1 MNLKNHTAVMTR
13 SMFIIAGLAAC
24 LCGIVGVVL
33 PLVPTTPF
41 LLLSAFCFSK
51 SSNTLHQWLLS
62 QPLLGG
68 VINDWEQSGVIALKT
83 KIIACTILIAMVAAA
98 LLIGDYA
105 YWTIASVTTV
115 SILVLSFIWS
125 RPRVC

>member
-1 MNLKNHTAVMTR
+1 MSNQLRR
-13 SMFIIAGLAAC
+13 SMFIIAGLLAC
-24 LCGIVGVVL
+24 LCGIFGVVL

-51 SSNTLHQWLLS
+51 SSNTLYQWLLS

-83 KIIACTILIAMVAAA
+83 KVIACTSLIAMVAAA

-125 RPRVC
+125 RPSQV